1 MPTSGHETSRDFAV
15 VAARRLWSGAD
26 KQSIVDETL
35 VPGANVSAVAR
46 RHGVAQSLL
55 YRWRKDATGLL
66 SHLPRERVMHRVAAA
81 CPCCG
86 GQLRKLGEDV
96 TETLELVPASWKV
109 IQHVREKFSCRQ
121 CETITQAPA
130 PNHPIARGRAGPQLL
145 VPIQRFI
152 FAQSVQDGHDDG
164 FHGLPHPSGF
174 AVDNWTETAKH
185 SRRRE
190 GLPRAQFD
198 YLTLLFKHVRIPAVS

>member
-1 MPTSGHETSRDFAV
+1 
-15 VAARRLWSGAD
+15 
-26 KQSIVDETL
+26 
-35 VPGANVSAVAR
+35 
-46 RHGVAQSLL
+46 
-55 YRWRKDATGLL
+55 
-66 SHLPRERVMHRVAAA
+66 MHRVAAA

-164 FHGLPHPSGF
+164 FHGLPP
-174 AVDNWTETAKH
+174 VRI
-185 SRRRE
+185 RRR
-190 GLPRAQFD
+190 
-198 YLTLLFKHVRIPAVS
+198 